1 MSFRVCSWQK
11 NEVKWMKLLEA
22 DKIGSATS
30 PLNLT
35 KTVSVIDENDAP
47 KAGDVVVVRA
57 LSESVT
63 YGNLELPNG
72 RLAKINR
79 NDVLIGVLG
88 RRRALKGF
96 VGDVPESVKTGDKLH
111 LLNMGGVIGVCLG
124 HHSSLSDA
132 IEVEVLG
139 IAVYCDAETCFGD
152 AETGRHG
159 DAGISVQSSEFS
171 DLISTDNENIS
182 PSARHRVSASQI
194 MNIADNALKP
204 TDFLKKSAPI
214 VVVAG
219 TCMNSGKT
227 VAAAEIIKQAAH
239 AGLKV
244 AGAKMSGIACLR
256 DTLNMEDHGAFRTAS
271 FLDCGLPSTV
281 DCGDLAPVA
290 KAILNHLNEFQPD
303 LIVVELGDGIV
314 GGYAVDSV
322 LQDFEIKS
330 AISSFVFCA
339 SDYVGVI
346 GGMTVLKDLGIEI
359 DVIAGSVT
367 DSPMGE
373 DFVQN
378 EFGINAGNA
387 RRDGARFFSLIADK
401 TAGVE
406 NKISPAFYPGNHLQ
420 QLTI

>member
-1 MSFRVCSWQK
+1 MQV
-11 NEVKWMKLLEA
+11 LEA

-30 PLNLT
+30 PLKLA
-35 KTVSVIDENDAP
+35 KTVNVIDENDAP
-47 KAGDVVVVRA
+47 KAGDVVVVKA

-79 NDVLIGVLG
+79 GDVLFGVLG
-88 RRRALKGF
+88 KRRALKGF
-96 VGDVPESVKTGDKLH
+96 VGDVPDSIRSGDKLN
-111 LLNMGGVIGVCLG
+111 LLNMGGVIGVCKG

-139 IAVYCDAETCFGD
+139 VAV
-152 AETGRHG
+152 
-159 DAGISVQSSEFS
+159 SE
-171 DLISTDNENIS
+171 
-182 PSARHRVSASQI
+182 PSAVADSLTSDSENLIENNSPFFRVRSERSLQPGRIALQSKI
-194 MNIADNALKP
+194 LNIADNALKP
-204 TDFLKKSAPI
+204 TDKLNASAPI
-214 VVVAG
+214 VIVAG

-227 VAAAEIIKQAAH
+227 VAATEIIKQAHH

-244 AGAKMSGIACLR
+244 AGAKMSGVAALR
-256 DTLNMEDHGAFRTAS
+256 DTLNMQDSGASWTAS

-281 DCGDLAPVA
+281 DYGDLSPVA
-290 KAILNHLNEFQPD
+290 KAILNHLNSFEPD

-322 LQDFEIKS
+322 LKDAEIKD

-346 GGMTVLKDLGIEI
+346 GGIAVLKNLEIEI

-367 DSPMGE
+367 DSQMGE
-373 DFVQN
+373 DFVEEN
-378 EFGINAGNA
+378 YNLKAGNA
-387 RRDGARFFSLIADK
+387 RRDGKRLFELIDFAK
-401 TAGVE
+401 RE
-406 NKISPAFYPGNHLQ
+406 KLAFA
-420 QLTI
+420 